1 MDATILEAIPGD
13 NPSGMNLRSDLIY
26 SEIRARVRRA
36 RGGVFLQTG
45 EPEQFDPDA
54 EWRFVV
60 RTCRNILQ
68 QRSKDLMIAAWWTE
82 AQYALEGFAG
92 LGEGLET
99 LRGLTEK
106 FWEALY
112 PEIED
117 GDTEARL
124 RVFEWVDTRL
134 AEAVRTASA
143 PGPDQ
148 KISNEVRRQ
157 RNRDL
162 DACMLALNR
171 LEMVCEEKFGDVA
184 PALSALREALLGKM
198 TAEANL
204 AALIGSLSL
213 EDLGF
218 PAASEAEPDDLPRVP
233 APPHGGGASPF
244 PVPSAPAPVP
254 PPAVP
259 KDGAKRWEYHAEA
272 SHLGGE
278 LRLPLGGAQT
288 ASDSG
293 QAQVSSSGSAVVAAN
308 TQKVEFTLAAPQVVA
323 AKVPF
328 EIFVWAHVP
337 QERAKVLARAREELN
352 VRDVLARTKG
362 PVTIASAEIAEPED
376 TMAWEGESTS
386 VSFVVTLTALGQGGK
401 SPGVARIY
409 ANGIQVAKIS
419 FVLSAAGVA
428 ESSGVRYRKAFA
440 SYASDDRDAVLGR
453 IQGIHKVVPEME
465 IFLDVASL
473 RSGQNWERELW
484 RVIPASDIFY
494 LFWSHHARNSEWVEK
509 EWRCAL
515 RERGIEFIDPVPLES
530 PRESP
535 PPPELSSLLFN
546 DWELAFRRCSSVP

>member
-308 TQKVEFTLAAPQVVA
+308 TQKVDFTLTAPSAVA
-323 AKVPF
+323 AGFPF
-328 EIFVWAHVP
+328 ELFVWAHEP
-337 QERAKVLARAREELN
+337 QERWTGVERAVEELK
-352 VRDVLARTKG
+352 VRDVVARTKG
-362 PVTIASAEIAEPED
+362 PFRISSGTVLSVRLTIPGAVIDEPED
-376 TMAWEGESTS
+376 TMVWEGESTC
-386 VSFVVTLTALGQGGK
+386 VSFVVTFPEL
-401 SPGVARIY
+401 SRYARYSGSAQIY
-409 ANGIQVAKIS
+409 ANGVRVARIS
-419 FVLSAAGVA
+419 FVLSAEGMRGGRACGTEKPLHRMRRMIA
-428 ESSGVRYRKAFA
+428 MRCWDGFRA
-440 SYASDDRDAVLGR
+440 STKL
-453 IQGIHKVVPEME
+453 H
-465 IFLDVASL
+465 
-473 RSGQNWERELW
+473 RS
-484 RVIPASDIFY
+484 
-494 LFWSHHARNSEWVEK
+494 
-509 EWRCAL
+509 
-515 RERGIEFIDPVPLES
+515 
-530 PRESP
+530 
-535 PPPELSSLLFN
+535 
-546 DWELAFRRCSSVP
+546 